1 MDLASLE
8 SGNLTAHDI
17 ITKEAWEEGH
27 FFVLKD
33 LKIRQKKR
41 EILLW
46 KIHRRDLAKKYKL
59 KLDKWVG
66 VTSECIYLCMLS
78 FNIVVSS
85 YHNLMQFVCRQ
96 GSCKNE
102 RR

>member
-17 ITKEAWEEGH
+17 IIKQAWDEGE

-33 LKIRQKKR
+33 LKIRQKRRK
-41 EILLW
+41 ILLW

-66 VTSECIYLCMLS
+66 VTSECMLS

-85 YHNLMQFVCRQ
+85 YHNLMLYIFVCRQ

>member
-1 MDLASLE
+1 MILFFSSSPPQYCKMDLASLE

-17 ITKEAWEEGH
+17 IIKEAWDEGH

-66 VTSECIYLCMLS
+66 VTSECI
-78 FNIVVSS
+78 
-85 YHNLMQFVCRQ
+85 FVYV
-96 GSCKNE
+96 E
-102 RR
+102 F